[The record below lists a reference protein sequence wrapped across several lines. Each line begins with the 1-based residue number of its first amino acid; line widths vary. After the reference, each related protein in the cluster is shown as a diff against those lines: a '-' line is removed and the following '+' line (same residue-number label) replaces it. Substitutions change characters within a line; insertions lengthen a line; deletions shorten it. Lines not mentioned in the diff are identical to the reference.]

1 MVPTAT
7 FAAYCLWNWRLRDA
21 KDVMRPE
28 NLSTNVSFTGLTDES
43 WFFSISTAI
52 EGLGAQLLHDTMPFV
67 DDMQQ
72 LSLAE
77 VLGCAKILTG
87 HVRAMQAMLLRMREG
102 CDPQIFYWKLRPLL
116 AGSANM
122 KSSGLPHGIVYEQED
137 DTQHYQTFSGG
148 SNAQS
153 SLLQYIDALIGRDDR
168 NSPSG
173 EFMHVSR
180 HFARAHKKAS
190 TVAQLMSMTQAMLR
204 YMPPPHQAFL
214 HRIRSGH
221 SLLDACHRLGEA
233 CPTDGAAAMQAVL
246 ESRRAMHELRSQH
259 IRIVVQYIIIPQ
271 GRQKQDSRGERAGM
285 AVKGTGG
292 SDPMALLK
300 GSRGSRG
307 PRWTG

>member
-1 MVPTAT
+1 
-7 FAAYCLWNWRLRDA
+7 
-21 KDVMRPE
+21 
-28 NLSTNVSFTGLTDES
+28 
-43 WFFSISTAI
+43 
-52 EGLGAQLLHDTMPFV
+52 
-67 DDMQQ
+67 
-72 LSLAE
+72 
-77 VLGCAKILTG
+77 
-87 HVRAMQAMLLRMREG
+87 
-102 CDPQIFYWKLRPLL
+102 
-116 AGSANM
+116 M